1 MRWER
6 GVRSGSGGMP
16 SVHSRL
22 HILLSYFSRSIPL
35 SFLSFPPFLS
45 FLRKSIFFLLFF
57 LYSYLFP
64 FHSISFSLSIL
75 LLLFVPSFPV
85 ALLRAAP
92 PSRQDNLSLSFSA
105 LPLSVPRSPA
115 RLYARLAGSKT
126 IRAFL
131 SHFHITRRS
140 RSCSCCGSLKADLQ
154 RSDRGSSDASDA
166 QAVSMIF
173 TRMVYIFLAERKTV
187 IAYE

>member
-1 MRWER
+1 
-6 GVRSGSGGMP
+6 MP

-92 PSRQDNLSLSFSA
+92 PSGKTIFLFLSLRSLFLSLV
-105 LPLSVPRSPA
+105 LPLAYMLASRVPRLSVLFFLIFILHAGLAHA
-115 RLYARLAGSKT
+115 RAAVLLRRIYKDRIGDLAMRVMPK
-126 IRAFL
+126 RY
-131 SHFHITRRS
+131 R
-140 RSCSCCGSLKADLQ
+140 
-154 RSDRGSSDASDA
+154 
-166 QAVSMIF
+166 
-173 TRMVYIFLAERKTV
+173 
-187 IAYE
+187 